1 VGILGEPEPF
11 REQDRAPGYGRRGSL
26 VMNIIKRLI
35 QGDEGATAVEYAI
48 LVALIAVVIL
58 LGLRTLGTTLGTVIG
73 SVDTSIS
80 STTGSSGS
88 ESPDEDD
95 D

>member
-1 VGILGEPEPF
+1 MI
-11 REQDRAPGYGRRGSL
+11 
-26 VMNIIKRLI
+26 RLFKLLI
-35 QGDEGATAVEYAI
+35 RDNEAASAVEYAI

-58 LGLRTLGTTLGTVIG
+58 LGLRNIGGTLGTVIG

-88 ESPDEDD
+88 GSGGSGGGGGDGDGDYDNDD
-95 D
+95 DD